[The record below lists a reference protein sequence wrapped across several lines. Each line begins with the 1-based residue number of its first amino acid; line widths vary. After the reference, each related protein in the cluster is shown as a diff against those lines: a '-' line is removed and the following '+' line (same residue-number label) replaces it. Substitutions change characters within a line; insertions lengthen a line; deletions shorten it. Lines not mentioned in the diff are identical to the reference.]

1 MENRELAFINGS
13 VYFAVMDKYSF
24 SRKHILVTGASG
36 GLGSALVRN
45 LAADGADLVISA
57 RSEKAL
63 ADLISILPESTR
75 AVAISADLSRPGQ
88 AEILALKAIEA
99 LDTIDVLFNNAG
111 VGYFALMEEA
121 KEERIRHLFE
131 VNTFSPM
138 ALIHALVPHMKKRGG
153 GRVVNIVSCAGR
165 VPIPTVGVYGGSKS
179 ALAVMTNTMRL
190 ELAPAGIDIINIYP
204 GTVDTS
210 FEENALREEQ
220 RPGLCPRDHCGIPR
234 FDVAKQV
241 LAGAAGPPGEVWLE
255 RQGKW
260 LSTAALIWP
269 AYAERRLTPL
279 RDKVIETNS
288 LKQRRWRLLQVESAI
303 ACNLR
308 CVMCPWKEISK
319 KAENR
324 GLMSPEI
331 WDAIRPYLP
340 EVQSIDFTGGGE
352 PLLQPNLV
360 EWIREAHAAGCET
373 GILTNGLLLNEKKAQ
388 QVISA
393 GLNWICI
400 SMDGATKDLYEQIRI
415 GSNFDRVCENVS
427 NISRLRA
434 GKVPKTMINFVLMPL
449 NFHQVEEIIKLAARL
464 GVDQVNFKQCDVIR
478 GEHGKGYGLFAA
490 QETKEI
496 RRLKKSLSKARRLAK
511 KLRIHTTAFPFTP
524 QEQPVCD
531 QDPRDSLFI
540 RYDGAVAPCINL
552 AIGGPTTFLGKDV
565 TMPQVHYGR
574 LPDQDLMEL
583 WQTETCKFYRQRF
596 EKRVKA
602 HDDNIVNSL
611 IGSSSSRE
619 KTLQEAI
626 EAMPPSPEGCNV
638 CHYLYNI

>member
-1 MENRELAFINGS
+1 ME
-13 VYFAVMDKYSF
+13 KYSF
-24 SRKHILVTGASG
+24 NKKHILVTGATG
-36 GLGSALVRN
+36 GLGSALVRY
-45 LAADGADLVISA
+45 LAEKGAELVVSA

-63 ADLISILPESTR
+63 AGLISLLPESKP
-75 AVAISADLSRPGQ
+75 AVAIPADLSKAGQ
-88 AEILALKAIEA
+88 AAILAQKAIEA
-99 LDTIDVLFNNAG
+99 LDYIDVLFNNAG

-121 KEERIRHLFE
+121 KEERIRYLFE

-138 ALIHALVPHMKKRGG
+138 ALIQALVPHMKKRGH
-153 GRVVNIVSCAGR
+153 GRVINIASCAGR

-190 ELAPAGIDIINIYP
+190 ELEPVGIDIINIYP

-210 FEENALREEQ
+210 FEENALREEE

-241 LAGAAGPPGEVWLE
+241 LEAAAGPPREVWLE

-269 AYAERRLTPL
+269 KHAERRLAPL
-279 RDKVIETNS
+279 RDKVIETTS
-288 LKQRRWRLLQVESAI
+288 LKPRRWRLLQVESAI

-308 CVMCPWKEISK
+308 CVMCPWKDISK

-331 WDAIRPYLP
+331 WDAIRPYLS
-340 EVQSIDFTGGGE
+340 EVKSIDFTGGGE
-352 PLLQPNLV
+352 PLLQPKLV
-360 EWIREAHAAGCET
+360 DWIREAHEAGCET
-373 GILTNGLLLNEKKAQ
+373 GILTNGFLLNEKKAEQ
-388 QVISA
+388 IISA
-393 GLNWICI
+393 GINWICI

-415 GSNFDRVCENVS
+415 GSNFARVCENVS
-427 NISRLRA
+427 NIARLRV
-434 GKVPKTMINFVLMPL
+434 GKVPKTMINFVLMPM

-490 QETKEI
+490 QENKEI
-496 RRLKKSLSKARRLAK
+496 RRLKKSLSKARRFAK
-511 KLRIHTTAFPFTP
+511 KLKIHTTAFSFTP

-531 QDPRDSLFI
+531 QDPRNSLFI
-540 RYDGAVAPCINL
+540 RFDGAVAPCINL
-552 AIGGPTTFLGKDV
+552 AIGGPTTFLSQDV
-565 TMPQVHYGR
+565 IMPKVHYGR
-574 LPDQDLMEL
+574 LPGQDLMKL
-583 WQTETCKFYRQRF
+583 WRSDTCKFYRERF
-596 EKRVKA
+596 ENRVKS
-602 HDDNIVNSL
+602 HDDNIISSL
-611 IGSSSSRE
+611 VGSSSSRQ
-619 KTLQEAI
+619 KALQDAI
-626 EAMPPSPEGCNV
+626 RAMPESPKGCKV